1 MGSTSTN
8 ANARFSN
15 PTLSR
20 ESTTSTVTPRT
31 ESWPSTKQGTSQP
44 SQTSAASSAAPS
56 PLASREPSPT
66 RPHRS
71 TASRSPG
78 TRSRKNS
85 QQDTSPARSI
95 KSTGPTSAPATKTLS
110 AATTPSLPAP
120 ANSSS
125 HVSMP
130 QKLSSTIVENLKDTP
145 RWPVSP
151 RLRSPPPILNKPVL
165 APGRRLES
173 EAPVIS
179 VQRSTPSST
188 PEVLVDIDS
197 DDSHLQ
203 PGTKTPTGRSTG
215 GTSTLETVQEASP
228 LASPQHSVENAFENL
243 EDSVTSEASSQ
254 HDPADVQVSSS
265 TTKPKLATSE
275 SGSESG
281 SMMTERRS
289 ASATAPAPL
298 SSRQSST
305 STLKPPT
312 KGKSGDSTSQS
323 MTVETETVTSIPQVA
338 LAQGAGVQG
347 SGGSIRTKPS
357 SETVR
362 PKKEKKKPPRKQPAV
377 TSGTGEQQTF
387 KPKIGP
393 PRLRHHQSSRSVAPA
408 TDARLVSPTKWSG
421 HYDEAASP
429 RSQSF
434 VLRPMSTL
442 LTRHRTASSKADI
455 FEAKVASA
463 VEEANSSDSEETF
476 VYDSNPPDGRD
487 RPNRFHSRTPS
498 ATSMMSQVDRN
509 GMRSIPGILEA
520 APPTAGFK
528 KNMKFVNTF
537 NSNPNDGSLMEED
550 GKGTG
555 RSTPGSTRGTA
566 RHHHHLGGRYG
577 RNGGGNG
584 HPSLFA
590 EESPF
595 VPGTARGAP
604 MVNNTRQSSR
614 PTSPR
619 FNYGR
624 PASNSR
630 RGPPMSGGF
639 DLDDNAPIDDERTP
653 LIQSPMRSTRSA
665 RNRRLP
671 VPLRAIE
678 QQSYHQPGSF
688 LNRFAS
694 CLVITVM
701 LLLVISGAIGF
712 MFATSQPL
720 TDIELIGMK
729 NVLASE
735 QELMLDITVRAHN
748 PNVVVV
754 VIDSADIEVFAKSK
768 HAGTDSEW
776 WRRPHDSGDFMTRRQ
791 KRKSQVETQDDPV
804 NDPPKDDTA
813 PNMRLGT
820 IREFDSALSFEGSFF
835 HRGVSSSTG
844 EIRLH
849 RPGNGTAGGSERWER
864 IMQDEFDLILKGVL
878 KYSLPLSQRTRSVAI
893 SGRTTVKPNSAND
906 PTLKP
911 NGTNFEINFS

>member
-1 MGSTSTN
+1 MGDASADAN
-8 ANARFSN
+8 ANPNPRPSN

-20 ESTTSTVTPRT
+20 ESTTGTVSPRT
-31 ESWPSTKQGTSQP
+31 ESWPSTNQGISQP
-44 SQTSAASSAAPS
+44 SQPLQPSQISQSSAASSATPS
-56 PLASREPSPT
+56 PLASREPSPQ

-71 TASRSPG
+71 TVPRPQG

-85 QQDTSPARSI
+85 QQDTSPARSNR
-95 KSTGPTSAPATKTLS
+95 STGPTSAPSTKSLS
-110 AATTPSLPAP
+110 ASTTPSLPAP
-120 ANSSS
+120 NNSSS
-125 HVSMP
+125 NVSMP
-130 QKLSSTIVENLKDTP
+130 QKLSSTIVETLKETP

-165 APGRRLES
+165 APGRRLEN

-179 VQRSTPSST
+179 VQRPTPTSN
-188 PEVLVDIDS
+188 PELLVDVDS

-203 PGTKTPTGRSTG
+203 PGSKTPTGRSVG
-215 GTSTLETVQEASP
+215 STSTLETVQEVSP

-243 EDSVTSEASSQ
+243 GDSVASEASSQ
-254 HDPADVQVSSS
+254 HDSADGQASSC
-265 TTKPKLATSE
+265 TEKPKLAPSE
-275 SGSESG
+275 SGSEAG
-281 SMMTERRS
+281 SIMLERRS
-289 ASATAPAPL
+289 ASAAALPPL

-305 STLKPPT
+305 STLKPPV
-312 KGKSGDSTSQS
+312 KGKTGEGTSQS

-347 SGGSIRTKPS
+347 SAGSIRTKPS
-357 SETVR
+357 SETIR
-362 PKKEKKKPPRKQPAV
+362 PKKDKKKPPRKQPAV
-377 TSGTGEQQTF
+377 TSG
-387 KPKIGP
+387 
-393 PRLRHHQSSRSVAPA
+393 
-408 TDARLVSPTKWSG
+408 
-421 HYDEAASP
+421 
-429 RSQSF
+429 
-434 VLRPMSTL
+434 
-442 LTRHRTASSKADI
+442 TASSKADI

-487 RPNRFHSRTPS
+487 RPHRFHSRTPS

-509 GMRSIPGILEA
+509 GMRSIPGVLETA
-520 APPTAGFK
+520 APTAGFK
-528 KNMKFVNTF
+528 KSMKFVNVNTF
-537 NSNPNDGSLMEED
+537 TSNPNDGNLMDED

-555 RSTPGSTRGTA
+555 RSTAGSARGTA
-566 RHHHHLGGRYG
+566 RHHHHLAGRYG

-584 HPSLFA
+584 HPSIFA
-590 EESPF
+590 DESPF
-595 VPGTARGAP
+595 VPGTARSGVMA
-604 MVNNTRQSSR
+604 NTSRQSSR
-614 PTSPR
+614 PSSPR

-624 PASNSR
+624 SAGNSR
-630 RGPPMSGGF
+630 RGPISAGF
-639 DLDDNAPIDDERTP
+639 DLDNNAPVDDEMTP
-653 LIQSPMRSTRSA
+653 LLQSPMRSTRSA
-665 RNRRLP
+665 RRGRLP
-671 VPLRAIE
+671 VPLRGLE
-678 QQSYHQPGSF
+678 PRTYHQPGSF

-694 CLVITVM
+694 CLVLTVM

-720 TDIELIGMK
+720 TEIELTGMR

-735 QELMLDITVRAHN
+735 QEVMLDITVRAHN

-776 WRRPHDSGDFMTRRQ
+776 WRHPHDTGEFMARRQ
-791 KRKSQVETQDDPV
+791 KRQQSEIGALDDPI
-804 NDPPKDDTA
+804 NDPPRDDRA

-820 IREFDSALSFEGSFF
+820 IREFDSPLSFEGSFF

-849 RPGNGTAGGSERWER
+849 RPGNGTDGGAERWER

-878 KYSLPLSQRTRSVAI
+878 KYSLPLSQRIRSVAI
-893 SGRTTVKPNSAND
+893 SGRKTIKPNSAND

-911 NGTNFEINFS
+911 NSTAEFDINFM

>member
-1 MGSTSTN
+1 
-8 ANARFSN
+8 
-15 PTLSR
+15 
-20 ESTTSTVTPRT
+20 
-31 ESWPSTKQGTSQP
+31 
-44 SQTSAASSAAPS
+44 
-56 PLASREPSPT
+56 
-66 RPHRS
+66 
-71 TASRSPG
+71 
-78 TRSRKNS
+78 
-85 QQDTSPARSI
+85 
-95 KSTGPTSAPATKTLS
+95 
-110 AATTPSLPAP
+110 
-120 ANSSS
+120 
-125 HVSMP
+125 MP
-130 QKLSSTIVENLKDTP
+130 QKLSSTIVENLKETP

-165 APGRRLES
+165 APGRRLDS

-179 VQRSTPSST
+179 IQRSTPSST
-188 PEVLVDIDS
+188 PEVLVDIDT

-203 PGTKTPTGRSTG
+203 PGTKTPTGRPTG
-215 GTSTLETVQEASP
+215 SSTSTLETVQEVSP
-228 LASPQHSVENAFENL
+228 LPSPQHSVENAFEHL
-243 EDSVTSEASSQ
+243 EDSATSETSSQ
-254 HDPADVQVSSS
+254 HDTADMQAPSFKV
-265 TTKPKLATSE
+265 KPKLATGE
-275 SGSESG
+275 SGSETG
-281 SMMTERRS
+281 SIMTERRN
-289 ASATAPAPL
+289 ASATAPPSL

-312 KGKSGDSTSQS
+312 KGKPGDSTSQS
-323 MTVETETVTSIPQVA
+323 MTVETETVRSIPQVA

-357 SETVR
+357 SETIR

-377 TSGTGEQQTF
+377 TSGNGEQQTF

-393 PRLRHHQSSRSVAPA
+393 PRLRHHPSSRSVASA
-408 TDARLVSPTKWSG
+408 AEARLVSPTKWCG
-421 HYDEAASP
+421 PYDEAASP
-429 RSQSF
+429 RRLESPSVRSQSF
-434 VLRPMSTL
+434 VLGPMSTL

-487 RPNRFHSRTPS
+487 RPHRFHSRTPS

-509 GMRSIPGILEA
+509 GMRSMPGTLEM

-528 KNMKFVNTF
+528 KNMKFVNVNTF
-537 NSNPNDGSLMEED
+537 NSNPNDSSQMEED

-555 RSTPGSTRGTA
+555 RSTAGSTRGTAGTA

-584 HPSLFA
+584 HPSIFA

-595 VPGTARGAP
+595 VPGTPRSGLMA
-604 MVNNTRQSSR
+604 NNSRQSSR
-614 PTSPR
+614 LTSS
-619 FNYGR
+619 YGR
-624 PASNSR
+624 SAGNSK
-630 RGPPMSGGF
+630 RGPPISGGY
-639 DLDDNAPIDDERTP
+639 DLDNNAPLVDDERTP

-671 VPLRAIE
+671 VAIRAIE
-678 QQSYHQPGSF
+678 HQTYHQPGSF
-688 LNRFAS
+688 LTRFAS
-694 CLVITVM
+694 CLVLTVM
-701 LLLVISGAIGF
+701 LLLVVSGAIGF

-720 TDIELIGMK
+720 TDIELTGMR

-754 VIDSADIEVFAKSK
+754 VIDSADIEVFAKSP

-776 WRRPHDSGDFMTRRQ
+776 WRRPHDSGEFAARRR
-791 KRKSQVETQDDPV
+791 KRRSEVDALDDPV

-820 IREFDSALSFEGSFF
+820 IREFDSPLSFEGSFF

-849 RPGNGTAGGSERWER
+849 RPGNGTDGGSERWER

-878 KYSLPLSQRTRSVAI
+878 KYSLPLSQRIRSVAI
-893 SGRTTVKPNSAND
+893 SGRMRVKPNSAND
-906 PTLKP
+906 PTTLKP
-911 NGTNFEINFS
+911 NGTGFDINFA

>member
-1 MGSTSTN
+1 MGSEPAD
-8 ANARFSN
+8 ANAHQPN

-20 ESTTSTVTPRT
+20 ESTTSTITPRT
-31 ESWPSTKQGTSQP
+31 ELSWPSTNQATSQP
-44 SQTSAASSAAPS
+44 SQTSAASSATPS
-56 PLASREPSPT
+56 PLTSREPSPT
-66 RPHRS
+66 RPQRS
-71 TASRSPG
+71 TVPRPTG

-85 QQDTSPARSI
+85 QTSPARSFR
-95 KSTGPTSAPATKTLS
+95 SAGPTSAPAIKSLS
-110 AATTPSLPAP
+110 ASTTPILPAP
-120 ANSSS
+120 ANPSNNA
-125 HVSMP
+125 SMP
-130 QKLSSTIVENLKDTP
+130 QKLSSTIVENLKETP

-151 RLRSPPPILNKPVL
+151 RLRSPPPILHKPVL

-173 EAPVIS
+173 EAPIIS

-188 PEVLVDIDS
+188 PEVLVDVDS

-215 GTSTLETVQEASP
+215 STSTLETVQEVSP
-228 LASPQHSVENAFENL
+228 LASPQHSIENAFENL
-243 EDSVTSEASSQ
+243 EDSVASETSSQ
-254 HDPADVQVSSS
+254 HDSADVQASSLKS
-265 TTKPKLATSE
+265 RPKLATSE
-275 SGSESG
+275 SGSEMG
-281 SMMTERRS
+281 SIATERS
-289 ASATAPAPL
+289 TSATAPPPPA
-298 SSRQSST
+298 SRQSST

-312 KGKSGDSTSQS
+312 KGKPGDSTSQS

-357 SETVR
+357 SETIR
-362 PKKEKKKPPRKQPAV
+362 PKKEKKKPTRKQPAV
-377 TSGTGEQQTF
+377 TSG
-387 KPKIGP
+387 
-393 PRLRHHQSSRSVAPA
+393 
-408 TDARLVSPTKWSG
+408 
-421 HYDEAASP
+421 
-429 RSQSF
+429 
-434 VLRPMSTL
+434 
-442 LTRHRTASSKADI
+442 TASSKADI

-487 RPNRFHSRTPS
+487 RPHNRFHSRTPS

-528 KNMKFVNTF
+528 KNMKFVNVNTF
-537 NSNPNDGSLMEED
+537 NSNPNDGSQMEED
-550 GKGTG
+550 GNGTG
-555 RSTPGSTRGTA
+555 RSTAGSTRGTA

-577 RNGGGNG
+577 RRGGGNG
-584 HPSLFA
+584 HPSLFDDA
-590 EESPF
+590 SPF
-595 VPGTARGAP
+595 VPGTARSAT
-604 MVNNTRQSSR
+604 MANNSRQSSR

-624 PASNSR
+624 SAGNSR
-630 RGPPMSGGF
+630 RGPPVPGGY
-639 DLDDNAPIDDERTP
+639 DLDDNAPLIGDERTP
-653 LIQSPMRSTRSA
+653 LLQSPMRSTRSA

-671 VPLRAIE
+671 VPLRALE
-678 QQSYHQPGSF
+678 QQTYHQPGSF
-688 LNRFAS
+688 LTRFAS
-694 CLVITVM
+694 CLVLTVM
-701 LLLVISGAIGF
+701 LLLVVSGAIGF

-720 TDIELIGMK
+720 TDIELTGMR

-754 VIDSADIEVFAKSK
+754 IIDSADIEVFAKSP

-776 WRRPHDSGDFMTRRQ
+776 WRRPSDSGDFSRRR
-791 KRKSQVETQDDPV
+791 KRESGIGALDDPV

-820 IREFDSALSFEGSFF
+820 IREFDSPLSFEGSFF

-849 RPGNGTAGGSERWER
+849 RPGNGTDGGSERWER

-878 KYSLPLSQRTRSVAI
+878 KYSLPLSQRIRSVAI

-906 PTLKP
+906 PTQKP
-911 NGTNFEINFS
+911 KNSTNIGFDISVS

>member
-1 MGSTSTN
+1 
-8 ANARFSN
+8 
-15 PTLSR
+15 
-20 ESTTSTVTPRT
+20 
-31 ESWPSTKQGTSQP
+31 
-44 SQTSAASSAAPS
+44 
-56 PLASREPSPT
+56 
-66 RPHRS
+66 
-71 TASRSPG
+71 
-78 TRSRKNS
+78 
-85 QQDTSPARSI
+85 
-95 KSTGPTSAPATKTLS
+95 
-110 AATTPSLPAP
+110 
-120 ANSSS
+120 
-125 HVSMP
+125 
-130 QKLSSTIVENLKDTP
+130 
-145 RWPVSP
+145 
-151 RLRSPPPILNKPVL
+151 
-165 APGRRLES
+165 
-173 EAPVIS
+173 
-179 VQRSTPSST
+179 
-188 PEVLVDIDS
+188 
-197 DDSHLQ
+197 
-203 PGTKTPTGRSTG
+203 
-215 GTSTLETVQEASP
+215 
-228 LASPQHSVENAFENL
+228 
-243 EDSVTSEASSQ
+243 
-254 HDPADVQVSSS
+254 
-265 TTKPKLATSE
+265 
-275 SGSESG
+275 
-281 SMMTERRS
+281 
-289 ASATAPAPL
+289 
-298 SSRQSST
+298 
-305 STLKPPT
+305 
-312 KGKSGDSTSQS
+312 

-338 LAQGAGVQG
+338 LAQGAGAQG

-357 SETVR
+357 SETIR
-362 PKKEKKKPPRKQPAV
+362 PKKDKKKPPRKQPAV
-377 TSGTGEQQTF
+377 TSG
-387 KPKIGP
+387 
-393 PRLRHHQSSRSVAPA
+393 
-408 TDARLVSPTKWSG
+408 
-421 HYDEAASP
+421 
-429 RSQSF
+429 
-434 VLRPMSTL
+434 
-442 LTRHRTASSKADI
+442 TASSKADI

-509 GMRSIPGILEA
+509 GMRSMPGVLET

-537 NSNPNDGSLMEED
+537 NSNPNEGNHMEED

-555 RSTPGSTRGTA
+555 RSAAGSTRGTA

-595 VPGTARGAP
+595 VPGTARSGGP
-604 MVNNTRQSSR
+604 MANSSRQSSR

-619 FNYGR
+619 FSYGR
-624 PASNSR
+624 SAGNSR
-630 RGPPMSGGF
+630 RGPSLSGGF

-694 CLVITVM
+694 CLVLTVM

-754 VIDSADIEVFAKSK
+754 VVDSADIEVFAKSP

-776 WRRPHDSGDFMTRRQ
+776 WRRPHDSGEFTARRQ
-791 KRKSQVETQDDPV
+791 KRKSQVEAQDDPV

-864 IMQDEFDLILKGVL
+864 IIQDEFDLILKGVL

-893 SGRTTVKPNSAND
+893 SGRTRVKPNSAND
-906 PTLKP
+906 PTLRP
-911 NGTNFEINFS
+911 NGTSFDINFL